1 MCLVGHKLHRFFD
14 SFHYHR
20 EYQGKCSHFIQL
32 NTLFLQFDL
41 FHFFDALTFIFQYII
56 ILFSFSMLSHSYHNF
71 NFEVTLF
78 VVETII
84 IVNAVRQVVMFILIQ
99 SFRFMCI
106 NTTMHAHT
114 IGYYCYCHHY
124 FTVFSFAGNKLHH
137 LVDSFHHRH

>member
-1 MCLVGHKLHRFFD
+1 MQ
-14 SFHYHR
+14 SFYST
-20 EYQGKCSHFIQL
+20 EYVIL
-32 NTLFLQFDL
+32 TIRLIP
-41 FHFFDALTFIFQYII
+41 FFDALTFILQYII

-137 LVDSFHHRH
+137 LVDSFHHSHEQ